1 VVTSDIPQHFALA
14 AVLAA
19 ALASVAIWA
28 PRRLA
33 VRAGALG
40 LAALF
45 LPTAWA
51 ALGDLMSRPKPVAF
65 AWWERAAERATV
77 VSSQL
82 REGHGVYLWLQ
93 LEGTVEPRAY
103 RLPWDAKLAE
113 QLERAREE
121 AERNGTPLVMELP
134 FERSFDARERKF
146 YALPQPAR
154 PEKPLARP
162 GPGGGVIYQR
172 PGEEA

>member
-1 VVTSDIPQHFALA
+1 MGDIPQHFALA
-14 AVLAA
+14 AALAA
-19 ALASVAIWA
+19 ALASVAIWS

-33 VRAGALG
+33 VRAGTLA

-45 LPTAWA
+45 LPAGWA
-51 ALGDLMSRPKPVAF
+51 ALGDLMSRPKPVAL
-65 AWWERAAERATV
+65 AWWERQAERATV
-77 VSSQL
+77 LSSQV
-82 REGHGVYLWLQ
+82 RQGSGVYLWLQ

-103 RLPWDAKLAE
+103 RLPWDEKLAE

-154 PEKPLARP
+154 PDKPLTRP
-162 GPGGGVIYQR
+162 GAGGGAVYER
-172 PGEEA
+172 PDEEA